1 MFVVIVTYLRPLS
14 EVDAAVP
21 DHRAFLARHY
31 AAGTFLLSGPQVP
44 RTGGVILARNV
55 SRDELTALLA
65 EDPFSQ
71 RGLAEYRIVEF
82 APNLAAADFAHLLP
96 AD

>member
-14 EVDAAVP
+14 EVDAAVA

-44 RTGGVILARNV
+44 RSGGVILARNV
-55 SRDELTALLA
+55 SREALTALLA

-82 APNLAAADFAHLLP
+82 APNLAAADFSQLLP

>member
-1 MFVVIVTYLRPLS
+1 M
-14 EVDAAVP
+14 
-21 DHRAFLARHY
+21 
-31 AAGTFLLSGPQVP
+31 P
-44 RTGGVILARNV
+44 RSGGVILARNV
-55 SRDELTALLA
+55 SRDALTALLA